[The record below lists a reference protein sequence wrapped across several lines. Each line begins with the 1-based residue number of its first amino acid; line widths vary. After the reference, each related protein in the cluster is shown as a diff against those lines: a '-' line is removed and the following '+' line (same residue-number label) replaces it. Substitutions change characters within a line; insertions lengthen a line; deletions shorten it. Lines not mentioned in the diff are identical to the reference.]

1 MLADA
6 EVRTAMYQVLVPVD
20 ENERRTRAQTSYVAR
35 LADGSANVAAAVLF
49 VAPPDAF
56 ARAEEVDFEEIG
68 AAVEAADRLEATG
81 VQVNRA
87 VGDGGVA
94 GEVVRI
100 ADAIDADELVMGGR
114 KRSGVTSV
122 LLGSTVQDVIL
133 STERSVT
140 VTGESAALGEGT
152 RHLLV
157 PVGRNVGR
165 ARNQAV
171 YVSGLPGA
179 PENVEATVLYVF
191 PHQDYKGAPEHEFEE
206 VEAAVDAAERL
217 ESAGIDVERA
227 AVGGEVTR
235 KIFERA
241 ENGNVDG
248 IVVGGRKRSGVQKA
262 LLGSTV
268 QDVLLSAERP
278 VTITG

>member
-35 LADGSANVAAAVLF
+35 LADGSANVAATVLF

-100 ADAIDADELVMGGR
+100 ADVIDADELVMGGR

-133 STERSVT
+133 STER
-140 VTGESAALGEGT
+140 
-152 RHLLV
+152 
-157 PVGRNVGR
+157 
-165 ARNQAV
+165 
-171 YVSGLPGA
+171 
-179 PENVEATVLYVF
+179 
-191 PHQDYKGAPEHEFEE
+191 
-206 VEAAVDAAERL
+206 
-217 ESAGIDVERA
+217 
-227 AVGGEVTR
+227 
-235 KIFERA
+235 
-241 ENGNVDG
+241 
-248 IVVGGRKRSGVQKA
+248 
-262 LLGSTV
+262 
-268 QDVLLSAERP
+268 P